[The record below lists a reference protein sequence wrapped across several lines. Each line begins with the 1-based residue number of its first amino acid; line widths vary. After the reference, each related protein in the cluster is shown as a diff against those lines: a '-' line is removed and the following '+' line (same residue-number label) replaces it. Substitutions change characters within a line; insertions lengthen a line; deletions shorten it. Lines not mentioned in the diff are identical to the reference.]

1 MFFIA
6 YYRVSTK
13 KQAFSGLGL
22 EAQRAAVS
30 AFVQGRGEILKEYT
44 ETESGKKTDKMRPE
58 LNKALQQCCLTGAT
72 LVIATLDRLAR
83 NAHFLL
89 GLKESGVKFVC
100 ADMPEANEMTIGIL
114 AIVAEEEAKT
124 ISTRIKAALAAA
136 KARGVKLGNPKGTGG
151 SFTAEGRATSA
162 AIRKAKADTLA
173 ASLVPILA
181 DLAAQGITSFS
192 GIARELNARH
202 IKTSQGKKWHP
213 STVSRLCTQ
222 LRSKTALE
230 RFSEK
235 PSH

>member
-30 AFVQGRGEILKEYT
+30 AFVQGRGKILKEYT

-124 ISTRIKAALAAA
+124 ISKRIKAALAAA
-136 KARGVKLGNPKGTGG
+136 KARGVRLGNPKGTGG
-151 SFTAEGRATSA
+151 TFTAEGRATSA

-181 DLAAQGITSFS
+181 DLTAQGITSFS

-202 IKTSQGKKWHP
+202 VKTSQGKKWHP
-213 STVSRLCTQ
+213 STVSRLCAR
-222 LRSKTALE
+222 LRSKTAVE
-230 RFSEK
+230 RFLEN

>member
-6 YYRVSTK
+6 YHRVSTK

-30 AFVQGRGEILKEYT
+30 AYVRGRGEILEEYT

-58 LNKALQQCCLTGAT
+58 LNKALQRCRLTGAT

-114 AIVAEEEAKT
+114 AIIAEEEAKT
-124 ISTRIKAALAAA
+124 ISKRVKAALAAA
-136 KARGVKLGNPKGTGG
+136 KARGTRLGNPKGTGG
-151 SFTAEGRATSA
+151 VFTAEGRATSA
-162 AIRKAKADTLA
+162 AIRKANADTLA

-202 IKTSQGKKWHP
+202 VKTSQGKKWHP
-213 STVSRLCTQ
+213 GTVSRLCAR
-222 LRSKTALE
+222 LRSKTV
-230 RFSEK
+230 
-235 PSH
+235 